1 MLISYL
7 IHNIK
12 SDHMLL
18 TAEREW
24 FKDSEGR
31 SVLLRGVNLGGSS
44 KVPFTPDGA
53 THIRT
58 DFSAHR
64 NISFVGRPF
73 PLEEADEHYTRLQ
86 NWGFNCLRFLITW
99 EAIEH
104 EGPGVYDRE
113 YLDYLET
120 ILEKAGDY
128 GFYVFIDP
136 HQDVWSRM
144 TGGDGAPGWLFEKVG
159 LDFTA
164 FDATEAAI
172 VMQYRYPDYEP
183 MSWPQ
188 NYNRFA
194 AATMF
199 TLFFGGNDFAP
210 HCLVEGQPVQ
220 EYMQTHY
227 INAIKRVAERLR
239 DFPHV
244 TGYEYLNE
252 PHPGFIGMDDLTE
265 PIRVAG
271 QIMPGLQVSPFDGMV
286 LASGISRTVKVAEL
300 KRLGVKITGE
310 TTIDPG
316 GNSCWLCDREDI
328 WQKEGIWEINPGGS
342 PVLLRPHY
350 FRSVNGNPVTFFAD
364 YLKPCI
370 NRYAME
376 IRRIHP
382 DTFIFIAGEPY
393 HPETMKWGSQ
403 DAETVINASH
413 WYDSITLIT
422 KKFSTW
428 YNYDITE
435 GKLVLTRRS
444 IRKMFNRQLAMMK
457 EASAGMQNVP
467 TLIGEF
473 GIPFDMNNR
482 KAYRTGDFSSQI
494 KALSMNYD
502 ALDSLLLHSTLW
514 NYTADNTNQWGD
526 QWNLEDLSIFSRDQ
540 KNSDDISNGGR
551 AIKGFCRPYARRTA
565 GTPLHMSFDSKKGRF
580 LFGFEADPAISE
592 PTEIFVPGIQYP
604 EGITVTV
611 TNGQFQR
618 KDDCILIYAD
628 TPGRCTV
635 EISRM

>member
-58 DFSAHR
+58 DFSTHR

-73 PLEEADEHYTRLQ
+73 PLEEADEHYTRLKS
-86 NWGFNCLRFLITW
+86 WGFNCLRFLITW

-144 TGGDGAPGWLFEKVG
+144 TGGDCAPGWLFEKLG

-435 GKLVLTRRS
+435 GKLVLTKRS

-540 KNSDDISNGGR
+540 KNSDDISSGGR

-592 PTEIFVPGIQYP
+592 PTEIFVPGIQFP

-628 TPGRCTV
+628 IPGRCIV
-635 EISRM
+635 EISRP

>member
-1 MLISYL
+1 
-7 IHNIK
+7 
-12 SDHMLL
+12 MLL

-53 THIRT
+53 THRRT
-58 DFSAHR
+58 DFSR
-64 NISFVGRPF
+64 YKDVSFVGRPF
-73 PLEEADEHYTRLQ
+73 SLEEADEHYARLQ
-86 NWGFNCLRFLITW
+86 SWGFNCLRFLITW
-99 EAIEH
+99 EAVEH
-104 EGPGVYDRE
+104 EGPGVYDRD

-164 FDATEAAI
+164 FDVTEAAI

-183 MSWPQ
+183 MCWPQ

-199 TLFFGGNDFAP
+199 TLFFSGNDFAP

-227 INAIKRVAERLR
+227 INAIKQVAERLK
-239 DFPHV
+239 DLPHV
-244 TGYEYLNE
+244 LGYEYLNE
-252 PHPGFIGMDDLTE
+252 PHPGFIGMDDLTV

-271 QIMPGLQVSPFDGMV
+271 QIMPGLQISPFDGMA
-286 LASGISRTVKVAEL
+286 LASGVSRTVKVAEL
-300 KRLGVKITGE
+300 KRLGVKVTGE

-316 GNSCWLCDREDI
+316 GNSCWLRDREDV
-328 WQKEGIWEINPGGS
+328 WQKEGIWEINSNGRPA
-342 PVLLRPHY
+342 LLHPHY
-350 FRSVNGNPVTFFAD
+350 FRSVKGNPVAFFAD
-364 YLKPCI
+364 YLKPSI
-370 NRYAME
+370 NRYAMG
-376 IRRIHP
+376 IRKIHP

-393 HPETMKWGSQ
+393 HPETMKWGPQ
-403 DAETVINASH
+403 DAKPVINASH

-428 YNYDITE
+428 YNYDITR
-435 GKLVLTRRS
+435 GKPVLTKRG

-457 EASAGMQNVP
+457 EASARMQHVP

-473 GIPFDMNNR
+473 GIPFDMNSKR
-482 KAYRTGDFSSQI
+482 AYRTNDFSSQVT
-494 KALSMNYD
+494 ALSMSYD

-540 KNSDDISNGGR
+540 KKSDDINSGGR

-565 GTPLHMSFDSKKGRF
+565 GTPLHMSLDLKKGRF
-580 LFGFEADPAISE
+580 LFMFEADPAVDE
-592 PTEIFVPGIQYP
+592 PTEIFVPGVQYP
-604 EGITVTV
+604 EGVTVTV
-611 TNGQFQR
+611 TNGQFQK
-618 KDDCILIYAD
+618 KDDHILIYAD

-635 EISRM
+635 EISRL